1 MNRSCSPVLVILN
14 DTTGHADTRFYL
26 VPAEDL
32 AAHPTLGSKPLQ
44 RLRIAHNCTVSA
56 TCPEEYSPDTQQ
68 AVKDVY
74 SMATALLGWP
84 REDEWTGLL
93 HAPELPE
100 GAPDPEQPVSAIFY
114 VGRSA

>member
-1 MNRSCSPVLVILN
+1 MSAPVLVIFN

-32 AAHPTLGSKPLQ
+32 GAHPTLGNRPLQ
-44 RLRIAHNCTVSA
+44 QLRIAHNCRVSE
-56 TCPEEYSPDTQQ
+56 TCPEAYTIEQQQ
-68 AVKDVY
+68 AVKDVW

-84 REDEWTGLL
+84 GEDEWTGILQR
-93 HAPELPE
+93 HELQA

-114 VGRSA
+114 IARTH